1 MTIIAAIQLISSNQV
16 SENLAQCEKLIVE
29 ARRTGAYFVALP
41 ENFAFMGVHE
51 EDKLAIKESF
61 GTGPIQDFLST
72 QAKQHN
78 IWLLGGTVPITA
90 EKEGLVRA
98 ASLLYNPQG
107 ECALRYDKIH
117 LFDVLVSAAEEEAY
131 KESSTFEP
139 GDSIQV
145 ASTDFANIGMSVCYD
160 VRFPELYRNMH
171 AQHVDLITVPAAFT
185 YKTGEAHWETLLR
198 ARAVENLCYVIAP
211 NQGGLHV
218 NERETWGHSMIVDP
232 WGKIL
237 DQVDSGL
244 GIAMADIDLSLNS
257 QLRQDFP
264 ALHHRKLNYQL
275 ET

>member
-1 MTIIAAIQLISSNQV
+1 MTIIAAIQLISSDQV
-16 SENLAQCEKLIVE
+16 SENLAQCEKLI
-29 ARRTGAYFVALP
+29 AKACAQGAYFVALP

-51 EDKLAIKESF
+51 EDKLAIKEPF
-61 GTGPIQDFLST
+61 GNGPIQEFLSH

-78 IWLLGGTVPITA
+78 IWLLGGTAPIA
-90 EKEGLVRA
+90 SEKETHVRA

-107 ECALRYDKIH
+107 ECAFRYDKIH

-139 GDSIQV
+139 GEKIQV
-145 ASTDFANIGMSVCYD
+145 AKTDFANVGMSVCYD
-160 VRFPELYRNMH
+160 VRFPELYRKMH
-171 AQHVDLITVPAAFT
+171 ADNVDLITVPAAFT

-211 NQGGLHV
+211 NQGGTHV
-218 NERETWGHSMIVDP
+218 NGRDTWGHSMIIDP

-237 DQVDSGL
+237 DQVESGA
-244 GIAMADIDLSLNS
+244 GVAIAEIDLSLN
-257 QLRQDFP
+257 QTLRQDFP